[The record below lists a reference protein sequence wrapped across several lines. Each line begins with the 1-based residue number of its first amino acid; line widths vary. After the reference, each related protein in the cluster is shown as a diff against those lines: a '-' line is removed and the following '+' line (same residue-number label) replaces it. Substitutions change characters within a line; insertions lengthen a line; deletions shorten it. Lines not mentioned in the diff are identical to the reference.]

1 MTKDQ
6 VAERIALG
14 IDARPN
20 AEEALGYLGYAGQH
34 LDEGMRDRI
43 QAAQSLCEGFAPRGV
58 FASFEPGSLDLPG
71 ADIAAHLDGASRV
84 VAMAVTIGAQSERM
98 LRQEMALSATD
109 GMLLDAFASSMA
121 EDAARLLHE
130 KVSTWAAAQGLHA
143 GGRFSPGYGDLPL
156 EVQPLLLDAL
166 GADRLLGLSLTPANL
181 LVPAKSVTAIIG
193 LFPEAP
199 VSDHVADAASRQVC
213 DNCDRRQT
221 CPIYREGRICHGGN
235 AR

>member
-14 IDARPN
+14 IEARPN
-20 AEEALGYLGYAGQH
+20 AEEALGYLGYSGQNIDDS
-34 LDEGMRDRI
+34 LRERLL
-43 QAAQSLCEGFAPRGV
+43 AARETCEGFAARGT
-58 FASFEPGSLDLPG
+58 FASFEPGALDLPG
-71 ADIAAHLDGASRV
+71 ADIAAHLDGSVRV
-84 VAMAVTIGAQSERM
+84 VAMAVTLGAQSERI

-109 GMLLDAFASSMA
+109 GMLLDALASSMA
-121 EDAARLLHE
+121 EDVARLMHE
-130 KVSTWAAAQGLHA
+130 KVSAWAAAQGLHA

-166 GADRLLGLSLTPANL
+166 GAGRTLGLGLTPANL
-181 LVPAKSVTAIIG
+181 LVPAKSVTALIG

-199 VSDHVADAASRQVC
+199 VSDQVADAASRQVC

-221 CPIYREGRICHGGN
+221 CPIYREGRMCHGGN